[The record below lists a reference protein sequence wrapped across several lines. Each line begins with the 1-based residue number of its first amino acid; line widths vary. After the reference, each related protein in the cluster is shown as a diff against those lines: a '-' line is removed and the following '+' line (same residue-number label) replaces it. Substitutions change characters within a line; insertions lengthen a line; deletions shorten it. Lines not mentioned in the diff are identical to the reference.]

1 MSGAE
6 APLEVSLDGADHD
19 PPHTVHE
26 ILSFWN
32 PNGPIV
38 STDQMVDPLP
48 KGDSIVD
55 EAMNPI
61 ASRADADLRH

>member
-1 MSGAE
+1 MALKLR
-6 APLEVSLDGADHD
+6 LEVSLDGAGHD

-32 PNGPIV
+32 PNGPTAYQPIE
-38 STDQMVDPLP
+38 MVDPLP
-48 KGDSIVD
+48 EGDPIVD

-61 ASRADADLRH
+61 VSRADADLRH